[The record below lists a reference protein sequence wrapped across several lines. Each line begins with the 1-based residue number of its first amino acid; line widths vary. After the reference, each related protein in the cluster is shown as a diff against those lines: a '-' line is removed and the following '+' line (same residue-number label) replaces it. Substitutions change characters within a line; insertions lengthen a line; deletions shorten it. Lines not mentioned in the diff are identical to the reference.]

1 MNKKDQLLNWLERIK
16 GQQVVILGDIIL
28 DHYQWG
34 EVTRISPEAPVP
46 VVFVE
51 NETYRLGGAANVA
64 RNCRALG
71 ADPWLMGITGNDH
84 QGKVINNMLK
94 QEGIRAGIYKTENR
108 KTTVKTRVMGNRQQI
123 VRVDTEQTHD
133 LQGTELQELSQRIA
147 ACPDTGFI
155 VISDYGKGT
164 INKTTLKRAG
174 SRKLII
180 DPKNR
185 NFANYESGFIMTPN
199 KKEATEFSGMSLEN
213 REDIIRAGREIISKS
228 RLDNLLI
235 TLGPQGMVLF
245 RSQGDTRHL
254 GTSARKVFDVTG
266 AGDTVTG
273 ILGVFL
279 EAGADL
285 ESACLL
291 ANYAAG
297 IVVGQVGTAAADRD
311 EIRQAI
317 EEQDVPEIQDWGQWK

>member
-1 MNKKDQLLNWLERIK
+1 MNKKDLLLDWLERIN
-16 GQQVVILGDIIL
+16 GRQVVILGDVIL

-64 RNCRALG
+64 RNCSVLG
-71 ADPWLMGITGNDH
+71 AEPWLIGIAGNDRH
-84 QGKVINNMLK
+84 GRVIMEMLES
-94 QEGIRAGIYKTENR
+94 EGIRAGIHVAENR

-123 VRVDTEQTHD
+123 VRVDTEQTHA
-133 LQGTELQELSQRIA
+133 LQDTEVQELCRNIENSPQ
-147 ACPDTGFI
+147 TGFI
-155 VISDYGKGT
+155 IISDYGKGT
-164 INKTTLKRAG
+164 INRQSLSKAG

-185 NFANYESGFIMTPN
+185 NFGNYERGFIMTPN
-199 KKEATEFSGMSLEN
+199 KKEAEEFSAIAMDS
-213 REDIIRAGREIISKS
+213 REGIIRAGREIIRRT

-245 RSQGDTRHL
+245 RSRGDIRHL
-254 GTSARKVFDVTG
+254 STSARKVFDVTG

-273 ILGVFL
+273 ILGIFL

-297 IVVGQVGTAAADRD
+297 IVVGQVGTSAAGKD

-317 EEQDVPEIQDWGQWK
+317 LEQDIPEIKDWGSWK